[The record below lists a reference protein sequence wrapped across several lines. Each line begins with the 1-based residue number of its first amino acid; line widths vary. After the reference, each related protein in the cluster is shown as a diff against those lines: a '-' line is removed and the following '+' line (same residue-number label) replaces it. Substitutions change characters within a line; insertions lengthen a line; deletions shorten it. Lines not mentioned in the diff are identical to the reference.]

1 MKNRIKQII
10 EQEHITYSKLADI
23 LQIQRSG
30 ISHILNG
37 RNKPSLEFIQKIL
50 ESFPYIN
57 SDWLL
62 FGTEPMRK
70 TTSDNQKK
78 ILFENDDTV
87 ISDFSKTEIKYN
99 NQKSADSFEHVPTD
113 KKPFNS
119 QRDKKIERVVIF
131 YSDKTFS
138 EYIPE

>member
-1 MKNRIKQII
+1 
-10 EQEHITYSKLADI
+10 
-23 LQIQRSG
+23 
-30 ISHILNG
+30 
-37 RNKPSLEFIQKIL
+37 
-50 ESFPYIN
+50 
-57 SDWLL
+57 
-62 FGTEPMRK
+62 MRK